1 MSLQDWQKQ
10 ILRVELGVD
19 DLHIKECEE
28 KFPQTSEA
36 FKAVLAHM
44 YDLFCGKMLDYG
56 SGNISLGRDI
66 SLEDNKKMAL
76 MGIWF
81 RSNDK
86 MARIE
91 NIVNKEGVP
100 NHEPLKDSYLDLAN
114 YSVIAMIVK
123 DGKWG
128 K

>member
-44 YDLFCGKMLDYG
+44 YGVFCGKMLDYG